1 MTTNCRSA
9 LCVLGA
15 ALSPSAFADTLVA
28 TTTTPE
34 IVITA
39 TRTPLEASQVAAST
53 TVITRDEIED
63 RQAETLPELFKGV
76 PGIEVAESG
85 GPGKTTT
92 LFLRGTES
100 DHVLVL
106 INGVRV
112 GSVSAGLTSFEVI
125 PVEHIE
131 RIEIVRGPRASQWG
145 SEAIGGVIQI
155 FTRSGEGLG
164 VGDTRYEAGAG
175 VGSHNTYQGHASV
188 AGGNGASHYQAS
200 VAYLDTQGFDARE
213 PIPGPFGFD
222 QPDDD
227 GYDNLS
233 FHLRGGHRFN
243 DMLDVDAF
251 LLRATGNSEFDG
263 SFQDES
269 DFVQQVLGARAAW
282 QVSNHWGMRLRV
294 GENRDETENFAP
306 DGSFASSFDSKRREA
321 SLINDFEPVP
331 GQVLNIGVDY
341 RDDRLDSSNAFT
353 ESSRDNTGIFAQY
366 LGTFGIHN
374 LTGSVRYDDNEA
386 FGGET
391 TGGLGWSANLPAGVK
406 LYASYATAF
415 KTPSF
420 NELYFPG
427 FGNPDLDPETSESLE
442 VGVEGRPEWGWWSLR
457 AYRTDI
463 DDLIATVLDPGTGVS
478 FPRNVDRARIEGLEA
493 EVQTAA
499 AGFDIAAAVNLMD
512 PQDRETGNQLPRRPK
527 ATLRLDLSRRFDRL
541 RVGGRLIAQDDR
553 FDNVDNTV
561 EVDGFVTVDA
571 TAEYR
576 IRRDLFLRGK
586 IGNLFDEDYQ
596 TIATFNSSGRH
607 VLVSLLYRNRP

>member
-1 MTTNCRSA
+1 MITPSRSA
-9 LCVLGA
+9 LCLLGA
-15 ALSPSAFADTLVA
+15 ALTPAAIAATT

-39 TRTPLEASQVAAST
+39 TRTPVEAGQVAAST
-53 TVITRDEIED
+53 TVIDREEIQE
-63 RQAETLPELFKGV
+63 RQPATLPELFRGV
-76 PGIEVAESG
+76 PGIDIAENG

-106 INGVRV
+106 VNGVRV
-112 GSVSAGLTSFEVI
+112 GSVSAGLTAFEVI

-155 FTRSGEGLG
+155 FTRSGEDLASGE
-164 VGDTRYEAGAG
+164 TRYEAGAG
-175 VGSHNTYQGHASV
+175 AGSWKTYQTHASI

-200 VAYLDTQGFDARE
+200 VAYIDTEGFDARE
-213 PIPGPFGFD
+213 PIPGQFGFD

-243 DMLDVDAF
+243 DAF
-251 LLRATGNSEFDG
+251 DIEAFALRAAGTSEFDG

-269 DFVQQVLGARAAW
+269 DFVQQVLGARAGW
-282 QVSNHWGMRLRV
+282 QVNDSWGLRLRA

-306 DGSFASSFDSKRREA
+306 NGSFASSFTSKRREL
-321 SLINDFEPVP
+321 SLVTDFEPAP
-331 GQVLNIGVDY
+331 GRQFTAGVDY
-341 RDDRLDSSNAFT
+341 RDDRLESSNDFT
-353 ESSRDNTGIFAQY
+353 ASSRDNTGVFGQY
-366 LGTFGIHN
+366 LVTAGDHN
-374 LTGSVRYDDNEA
+374 LAASLRHDDNEA

-391 TGGLGWSANLPAGVK
+391 TGGLGWSMNLPSGTR
-406 LYASYATAF
+406 LYASYGTAF

-427 FGNPDLDPETSESLE
+427 FGNPDLDPETSESIE
-442 VGVEGRPEWGWWSLR
+442 VGIEGRPDWGWWALR

-463 DDLIATVLDPGTGVS
+463 DDLIATVFDADTGNA
-478 FPRNVDRARIEGLEA
+478 FPRNVDRARIDGIEA
-493 EVQTAA
+493 ELETVIAGLDVAA
-499 AGFDIAAAVNLMD
+499 ALNLMD
-512 PQDRETGNQLPRRPK
+512 PEDKETGNQLPRRPET
-527 ATLRLDLSRRFDRL
+527 TLTLDVSRRIDRWRL
-541 RVGGRLIAQDDR
+541 GARLIAQDDR
-553 FDNVDNTV
+553 FDDVDNTV
-561 EVDGFVTVDA
+561 KVDSFATVDL

-576 IRRDLFLRGK
+576 LRRDLFLRAK
-586 IGNLFDEDYQ
+586 LGNVFDEDYQ
-596 TIATFNSSGRH
+596 TVATFNSPGRH
-607 VLVSLLYRNRP
+607 AFVSLLYRNRP